1 MLTGKDALRLVA
13 DACDIALVVDRTGTI
28 REVAGG
34 NPDLLAVLGAS
45 GRWIGAKWESLV
57 VPDGRPK
64 IAALLADAETRKTGK
79 PTKWRH
85 VNYVPRK
92 RGPDIPVLHAAVPLP
107 GGGPIVVFGRDLR
120 TVATLQ
126 QRLTDAQFSFEAE
139 MARVREAERRY
150 RALFQALPEPTLILD
165 GRDARV
171 ADANLAAQA
180 AFDMSGP
187 RGGARPATDLVAPA
201 ARKALE
207 LAISTARS
215 SRREES
221 IDAPPVGRKA
231 PLRLSVMSA
240 GQAADAPVF
249 LRVASPSRGEGP
261 AGGDAL
267 AELAPDAMVATGPD
281 GRIRYANRAFAELA
295 QIGGSEHATGEP
307 IERWLGRDG
316 VDTDVLLAKLRQRGA
331 VRHYATVMRG
341 ERGTSRDV
349 EVNALA
355 RSDGTGY
362 VFAVRAVEGRIAPPQ
377 SERGRDAGRTPAQL
391 AELIGRVSL
400 KDLVR
405 ESTDAIERMCIE
417 AALELTGDNRASAAE
432 MLGLSRQSLYV
443 KLRRYG
449 LAGADGRDDG

>member
-1 MLTGKDALRLVA
+1 MLTDQDALRLAA
-13 DACDIALVVDRTGTI
+13 DSCDLALVVDRTGTI

-34 NPDLLAVLGAS
+34 NPELLAALGA
-45 GRWIGAKWESLV
+45 GGQLAGKNWVDLV

-64 IAALLADAETRKTGK
+64 IAALLADAEERKAGK
-79 PTKWRH
+79 PARWRH
-85 VNYVPRK
+85 VNYSPRT
-92 RGPDIPVLHAAVPLP
+92 RGPDIPVLHAAVPLHA
-107 GGGPIVVFGRDLR
+107 GGPIVVFGRDLR
-120 TVATLQ
+120 TVAALQ

-139 MARVREAERRY
+139 MARVREAEQRY
-150 RALFQALPEPTLILD
+150 RALFQTLPEPTLILD

-171 ADANLAAQA
+171 ADANLAALA
-180 AFDMSGP
+180 AFDISGL

-207 LAISTARS
+207 LAISAARR

-221 IDAPPVGRKA
+221 LDAAPAGRKA

-249 LRVASPSRGEGP
+249 LRAASPTRE
-261 AGGDAL
+261 AGMAVADAL

-281 GRIRYANRAFAELA
+281 GGIRYANRAFAEMA
-295 QIGGSEHATGEP
+295 QIGDSEHAAGEP

-316 VDTDVLLAKLRQRGA
+316 VDSDVLLANLRQRGA

-341 ERGTSRDV
+341 ERGAMRDV

-355 RSDGTGY
+355 RGDGTGH
-362 VFAVRAVEGRIAPPQ
+362 VFVVRAVEGRIAPPHA
-377 SERGRDAGRTPAQL
+377 ERGGDAGRTPAQL

-443 KLRRYG
+443 KLRRFD
-449 LAGADGRDDG
+449 LVGADGRDDG